1 MCNFTGH
8 VWRPAKQREN
18 SSRAHAVHNRTL
30 SHFGINDRTEGKNNV
45 SFNNHRLIT
54 TYISEVMTSTN
65 CIAFDI
71 LSALEA
77 VFHPMNI
84 RRTWL
89 EYSSFFMRH
98 ERFMCVCVCAHTLFL
113 RGYRGQTSCTCQ
125 EIKWSICPKAVTS
138 HHDPKHLCGQFTF
151 PSYQLEVTAC
161 KLCLKVCFLLKVSSG
176 PKLFLNKTS
185 NNLCFSPTIVK
196 KIFFFLPV
204 LVVCPIQKQGLFMKS
219 NCIHND
225 RHVLL
230 TWFLNYLRAR

>member
-18 SSRAHAVHNRTL
+18 SSRAHAVHDRTL

-98 ERFMCVCVCAHTLFL
+98 ERFMCVCVCAYTISEGLPGSDLMLTHIKRLSGASAQRLWPLIMTPNISAASSLSHPTSL
-113 RGYRGQTSCTCQ
+113 RSQHVNFAWKYVFYWR
-125 EIKWSICPKAVTS
+125 
-138 HHDPKHLCGQFTF
+138 
-151 PSYQLEVTAC
+151 Y
-161 KLCLKVCFLLKVSSG
+161 LLD
-176 PKLFLNKTS
+176 
-185 NNLCFSPTIVK
+185 
-196 KIFFFLPV
+196 
-204 LVVCPIQKQGLFMKS
+204 Q
-219 NCIHND
+219 
-225 RHVLL
+225 
-230 TWFLNYLRAR
+230 NYF